1 MRPREGHG
9 CTGNA
14 LARHRDVTRNGE
26 TERGC
31 IMSNTTT
38 TTTTTNAKPST
49 VPTAKV
55 FQTYVDELLA
65 AGSAV
70 EKAAAKI
77 ALAATRQAAHRS
89 SLSYLNAAY
98 AAFKTCHLTC
108 LPQLTKY
115 ALGTLGGL
123 AADDK
128 GNPMIARSKSILRV
142 TDAQERKVNGGD
154 AFAWAVEPKT
164 SQAKETL
171 ARARR
176 ILAENEYAS
185 FLTAPTA
192 SAKYVNEDG
201 LTQSERELLALLN
214 WARRNNK
221 SSTAKRAGERG
232 YPELQEALKIVKSMF
247 KEFNE
252 E

>member
-1 MRPREGHG
+1 
-9 CTGNA
+9 
-14 LARHRDVTRNGE
+14 
-26 TERGC
+26 
-31 IMSNTTT
+31 MSNTTST
-38 TTTTTNAKPST
+38 STTTNANAKPSA

-55 FQTYVDELLA
+55 FAGYVDDLVK
-65 AGSAV
+65 AGAEV

-89 SLSYLNAAY
+89 SLTYLNAAY

-108 LPQLTKY
+108 LPQLMRY
-115 ALGTLGGL
+115 ALGALGGL
-123 AADDK
+123 TADDK
-128 GNPMIARSKSILRV
+128 GNPMVSRSKSILRI
-142 TDAQERKVNGGD
+142 TDMRERKANGGD
-154 AFAWAVEPKT
+154 AFDWAVEPKT
-164 SQAKETL
+164 SQAKEEL

-176 ILAENEYAS
+176 VLAHTDFAD

-192 SAKYVNEDG
+192 SAKYVKEDG
-201 LTQSERELLALLN
+201 LTASERELIALLN

-221 SSTAKRAGERG
+221 ASTAKRAGERG
-232 YPELQEALKIVKSMF
+232 YADLQDALKIVKSMF

>member
-1 MRPREGHG
+1 MTQTQTQTQTQTKH
-9 CTGNA
+9 T
-14 LARHRDVTRNGE
+14 NG
-26 TERGC
+26 
-31 IMSNTTT
+31 
-38 TTTTTNAKPST
+38 

-55 FQTYVDELLA
+55 FAGYVDELTA
-65 AGSAV
+65 AGAAV
-70 EKAAAKI
+70 EKVAAKI

-108 LPQLTKY
+108 LPQLTRY
-115 ALGTLGGL
+115 ALGALGGL

-128 GNPMIARSKSILRV
+128 GNPMIARSKSLLRIA
-142 TDAQERKVNGGD
+142 DAQERKQNGGD

-164 SQAKETL
+164 AQAKEEL

-176 ILAENEYAS
+176 ALAHTDFAD

-192 SAKYVNEDG
+192 AAKYLKEDG
-201 LTQSERELLALLN
+201 MTQSERELMALLN
-214 WARRNNK
+214 WAKRNDK

-232 YPELQEALKIVKSMF
+232 YAELQNALRTVKTLF
-247 KEFNE
+247 TEFND
-252 E
+252 

>member
-1 MRPREGHG
+1 M
-9 CTGNA
+9 TQ
-14 LARHRDVTRNGE
+14 TQ
-26 TERGC
+26 TQTQTQT
-31 IMSNTTT
+31 S
-38 TTTTTNAKPST
+38 KPSA

-55 FQTYVDELLA
+55 FAGYVDELMA

-89 SLSYLNAAY
+89 SLTYLNAAY
-98 AAFKTCHLTC
+98 AAFKTCHVSCTS
-108 LPQLTKY
+108 QLTKY

-123 AADDK
+123 AADDGGK
-128 GNPMIARSKSILRV
+128 ATIVRSKSLLRV
-142 TDAQERKVNGGD
+142 TDAQERKTNGGD

-164 SQAKETL
+164 AQAKEEL

-176 ILAENEYAS
+176 ALAHSDFAD

-192 SAKYVNEDG
+192 SAKYVKEDG
-201 LTQSERELLALLN
+201 LTASERELLALLN

-232 YPELQEALKIVKSMF
+232 YNELQGALKVIKTMF

>member
-1 MRPREGHG
+1 MTQTQTQTQTQTKH
-9 CTGNA
+9 T
-14 LARHRDVTRNGE
+14 NG
-26 TERGC
+26 
-31 IMSNTTT
+31 
-38 TTTTTNAKPST
+38 

-55 FQTYVDELLA
+55 FAGYVDELTV
-65 AGSAV
+65 AGAAV
-70 EKAAAKI
+70 EKVAAKI

-98 AAFKTCHLTC
+98 AAFKQCHLTC

-115 ALGTLGGL
+115 AIGVLGGM

-142 TDAQERKVNGGD
+142 TDAKERKANGGD

-164 SQAKETL
+164 AQAKEEL

-176 ILAENEYAS
+176 ALAHNDFAD

-192 SAKYVNEDG
+192 AAKVVKEDG
-201 LTQSERELLALLN
+201 LTQSERELVALLN

-221 SSTAKRAGERG
+221 TATSKRAGERG
-232 YPELQEALKIVKSMF
+232 YTELQNALRTVKAMF
-247 KEFNE
+247 KEFND
-252 E
+252 

>member
-1 MRPREGHG
+1 
-9 CTGNA
+9 
-14 LARHRDVTRNGE
+14 
-26 TERGC
+26 
-31 IMSNTTT
+31 MSNTTST
-38 TTTTTNAKPST
+38 STSTSTNANAKPSA

-55 FQTYVDELLA
+55 FAGYVDDLVK
-65 AGSAV
+65 AGAEV

-89 SLSYLNAAY
+89 SLTYLNAAY

-108 LPQLTKY
+108 LPQLMRY
-115 ALGTLGGL
+115 ALGALGGL
-123 AADDK
+123 TADDK
-128 GNPMIARSKSILRV
+128 GNPMVSRSKSILRI
-142 TDAQERKVNGGD
+142 TDARERKANGGD

-164 SQAKETL
+164 SQAKEEL

-176 ILAENEYAS
+176 ALAHTDFAD

-192 SAKYVNEDG
+192 SAKYVKEDG
-201 LTQSERELLALLN
+201 LTASERELMALLN

-221 SSTAKRAGERG
+221 ASTAKRAGERG
-232 YPELQEALKIVKSMF
+232 YADLQDALKIVKSMF

>member
-1 MRPREGHG
+1 M
-9 CTGNA
+9 TT
-14 LARHRDVTRNGE
+14 D
-26 TERGC
+26 
-31 IMSNTTT
+31 TTT
-38 TTTTTNAKPST
+38 TTTTKPAA

-55 FQTYVDELLA
+55 FAGYVDELVA

-70 EKAAAKI
+70 EKVAAKI

-108 LPQLTKY
+108 LPQLTRY
-115 ALGTLGGL
+115 ALGALGGM

-128 GNPMIARSKSILRV
+128 GNPMIARSKSILRI
-142 TDAQERKVNGGD
+142 TDAKERKLNGGD

-164 SQAKETL
+164 AQAKEEL

-176 ILAENEYAS
+176 ALAHTDFAD

-192 SAKYVNEDG
+192 AAKYLKEDG
-201 LTQSERELLALLN
+201 MTQSERELLALLN
-214 WARRNNK
+214 WARRNSK
-221 SSTAKRAGERG
+221 AATSKRAGERG
-232 YPELQEALKIVKSMF
+232 YAELQGALRAVKTIF

>member
-1 MRPREGHG
+1 M
-9 CTGNA
+9 TT
-14 LARHRDVTRNGE
+14 D
-26 TERGC
+26 
-31 IMSNTTT
+31 TT
-38 TTTTTNAKPST
+38 TTTTTNAKPSA

-55 FQTYVDELLA
+55 FQTYVEELMA

-89 SLSYLNAAY
+89 SLTYLNAAY
-98 AAFKTCHLTC
+98 AAFKTCHVSCTA
-108 LPQLTKY
+108 QLTKY
-115 ALGTLGGL
+115 ALGVLGGL

-128 GNPMIARSKSILRV
+128 GNPMIARSKSVLRV
-142 TDAQERKVNGGD
+142 TDAQERKANGGD
-154 AFAWAVEPKT
+154 VFTWAVEPKT
-164 SQAKETL
+164 AQAKDEL

-176 ILAENEYAS
+176 ALAHPDFS
-185 FLTAPTA
+185 DFLAAPTA
-192 SAKYVNEDG
+192 SAKYVREDG
-201 LTQSERELLALLN
+201 LTASERELLALLN

-221 SSTAKRAGERG
+221 ASTAKRAGERG
-232 YPELQEALKIVKSMF
+232 YNELQGALKVIKTMF

>member
-1 MRPREGHG
+1 
-9 CTGNA
+9 
-14 LARHRDVTRNGE
+14 
-26 TERGC
+26 
-31 IMSNTTT
+31 MSNTNTATTNTTT
-38 TTTTTNAKPST
+38 TTTTKPAV

-55 FQTYVDELLA
+55 FAGYVDELMA
-65 AGSAV
+65 AGAAV
-70 EKAAAKI
+70 EKVAAKI

-98 AAFKTCHLTC
+98 AAFKQCRLTC
-108 LPQLTKY
+108 LPQLTRY
-115 ALGTLGGL
+115 ALGVLGGM

-142 TDAQERKVNGGD
+142 TDAQERRTNGGD
-154 AFAWAVEPKT
+154 AFTWAVEPKT
-164 SQAKETL
+164 AQAKEEL

-176 ILAENEYAS
+176 ALAHSDFAD

-192 SAKYVNEDG
+192 AAKYVKEDG

-221 SSTAKRAGERG
+221 TATSKRAGERG
-232 YPELQEALKIVKSMF
+232 YAELQNALRTVKALFS
-247 KEFNE
+247 EFND
-252 E
+252 